1 MPDAIFEAD
10 QLPTFAPPAA
20 PTALLMLEDGSL
32 FYGRGFGAETT
43 SVGEVCFNTSMTG
56 YQEIMTDP
64 SYAGQLVTFTFPHVG
79 NTGVNADDVETDQ
92 PFALGMIIRNDVTSP
107 SNWRATSD
115 LQSWLTAHNLPGI
128 AGIDTRAL
136 TRHIRDYGPRKACY
150 VTAVTAS
157 ST

>member
-10 QLPTFAPPAA
+10 HLPEFAPPGA
-20 PTALLMLEDGSL
+20 PTALLVLEDGSL
-32 FYGRGFGAETT
+32 FYGYGFGAETT

-79 NTGVNADDVETDQ
+79 NTGVNADDVETAQ
-92 PFALGMIIRNDVTSP
+92 PFALGMIMRNDVTGP

-115 LQSWLTAHNLPGI
+115 CRPG
-128 AGIDTRAL
+128 
-136 TRHIRDYGPRKACY
+136 
-150 VTAVTAS
+150 
-157 ST
+157 